1 MQWEFIVALVIA
13 IGVILFPA
21 AFIWYLNVTG
31 IYGALR
37 EARRRQ
43 AARGHIEGKPRALAT
58 VSKRIS
64 TMVLAI
70 GKLTIRRPSGVVL
83 GVVMVLGVFGFLVWF
98 LVASFGG
105 SVVLL
110 ALGSVIA
117 ILLVSGLVAF
127 AWYMNVSGLYQV
139 IRDTWQKRARER
151 RLARM
156 LRKAMVQMLTETLIE
171 ERPSA
176 TEAVTQERVTE

>member
-1 MQWEFIVALVIA
+1 MQWEFVIA
-13 IGVILFPA
+13 LAMAILIILFPA

-37 EARRRQ
+37 EACRRR

-64 TMVLAI
+64 T
-70 GKLTIRRPSGVVL
+70 TVL
-83 GVVMVLGVFGFLVWF
+83 GVGKFTISRPGGIVLGVAMVLGVFGFLVWF

-110 ALGSVIA
+110 TLGSIIA
-117 ILLVSGLVAF
+117 ILLVSALAAF
-127 AWYMNVSGLYQV
+127 AWYMNVSGLYLV

-156 LRKAMVQMLTETLIE
+156 LRRAMVQMLTETLVE
-171 ERPSA
+171 ERPGVG
-176 TEAVTQERVTE
+176 EAVTQERTAR